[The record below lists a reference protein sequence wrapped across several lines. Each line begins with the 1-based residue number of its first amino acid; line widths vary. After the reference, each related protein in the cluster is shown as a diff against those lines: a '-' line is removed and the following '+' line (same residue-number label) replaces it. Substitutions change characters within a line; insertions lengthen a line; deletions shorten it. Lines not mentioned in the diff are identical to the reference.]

1 MLVTDYQRPPTLYR
15 YAARQ
20 WVERSLKLG
29 EFRLRPASHCLTL
42 SFSKAWEPSLFDTL
56 SEAECCL
63 IIHNTELFGERLH
76 LAVQRALPSWMGID
90 GAVEYG
96 ARSPLG
102 AAFSKT
108 APDAAEQEWLFAWR
122 STQAALSLNPVI
134 ITMGSIESFAEL
146 RERHAYLS

>member
-1 MLVTDYQRPPTLYR
+1 MLATDYKRPPTLYR
-15 YAARQ
+15 YAERQ
-20 WVERSLKLG
+20 ALERALTLG
-29 EFRLRPASHCLTL
+29 EFRLRPESNCLTL
-42 SFSKAWEPSLFDTL
+42 SFSKAWDPVLFDTF
-56 SEAECCL
+56 SDAESCL

-108 APDAAEQEWLFAWR
+108 ALDAFEQEWLFAWR
-122 STQAALSLNPVI
+122 STQPAMTLNPIVI
-134 ITMGSIESFAEL
+134 KMGSIANFAEL
-146 RERHAYLS
+146 REKDTYVS